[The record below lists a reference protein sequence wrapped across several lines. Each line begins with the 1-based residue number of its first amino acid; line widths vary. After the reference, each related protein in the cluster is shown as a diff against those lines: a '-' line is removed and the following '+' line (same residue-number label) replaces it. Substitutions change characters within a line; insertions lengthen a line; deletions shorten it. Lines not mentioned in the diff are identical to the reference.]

1 MGARTIAA
9 YNPTLTHYA
18 QGLAQD
24 LSSAIADFVAPLVE
38 VPAGLGRYKQFDE
51 KNAFQIYNTE
61 RALGGPATRIQFAAT
76 DPAFDCRPQALE
88 AGIDDAE
95 YDAAGE
101 DNSQRLDESRVRTLL
116 SSATLAHEDKV
127 IQAAKTVAAVG
138 GKGVWSNA
146 SIDPIA
152 EIDEQIEA
160 LATACGMMPN
170 RIVFGL
176 GAWRVARNHQRLQFR
191 RRQHLAA
198 PDEHHRV
205 ALGQFAVLV
214 GRRAV
219 AHQHIGPRFQ
229 LVAQREQ
236 PCPWGHRP
244 RPLIHH
250 NLRHAL
256 SLPRAGALHRPARCA
271 IVNRRGRPATDNKN
285 TSFKGDRHHGTACFD
300 GGAPCGCAGR
310 CLHRPGRR
318 RRQGDGRV

>member
-176 GAWRVARNHQRLQFR
+176 GAWRVARNHPKVINRMPSNAAVGVMIQQFAAMLMNPNMEIR
-191 RRQHLAA
+191 VGVMSKDTSKFGAAKNAANIVGAEVFLFIGQDKPSEYDPTFMKTFMTRMGGVDAVRTYRDESTRSTVHAVDWSEDVKVTGLAA
-198 PDEHHRV
+198 VKR
-205 ALGQFAVLV
+205 LT
-214 GRRAV
+214 
-219 AHQHIGPRFQ
+219 I
-229 LVAQREQ
+229 
-236 PCPWGHRP
+236 
-244 RPLIHH
+244 
-250 NLRHAL
+250 
-256 SLPRAGALHRPARCA
+256 S
-271 IVNRRGRPATDNKN
+271 
-285 TSFKGDRHHGTACFD
+285 
-300 GGAPCGCAGR
+300 
-310 CLHRPGRR
+310 
-318 RRQGDGRV
+318 